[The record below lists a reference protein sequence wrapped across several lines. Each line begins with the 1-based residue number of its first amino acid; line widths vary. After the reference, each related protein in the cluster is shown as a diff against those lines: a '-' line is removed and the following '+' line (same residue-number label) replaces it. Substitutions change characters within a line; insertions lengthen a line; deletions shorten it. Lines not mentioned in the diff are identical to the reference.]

1 MDGMRNSERVINDVT
16 VALTYI
22 ISDGLES
29 GLQFEQ
35 GGARVICRRGDFYNT
50 VLVAVD
56 CESATFTSATT
67 SAVADG
73 NDGVKQAAKH
83 LLDNVVCV
91 VEYLA
96 KEEE

>member
-1 MDGMRNSERVINDVT
+1 MKNSERVINDVT

-22 ISDGLES
+22 ISDGLDS

-35 GGARVICRRGDFYNT
+35 GVARVICRRGEFYNT

-56 CESATFTSATT
+56 CESATFTSANT

-96 KEEE
+96 KEKE

>member
-1 MDGMRNSERVINDVT
+1 MRNSERVINDVT

-35 GGARVICRRGDFYNT
+35 GVARVICRRGDFYNT

-67 SAVADG
+67 SAVVDG

>member
-1 MDGMRNSERVINDVT
+1 MKNSERVINDVT

-35 GGARVICRRGDFYNT
+35 GVARVICRRGDFYNT

-56 CESATFTSATT
+56 CESATFTSANT

-73 NDGVKQAAKH
+73 NDGVKRAAKH

>member
-1 MDGMRNSERVINDVT
+1 MRNSERVINDVT

-22 ISDGLES
+22 IGDGLDS

-35 GGARVICRRGDFYNT
+35 GVARVICRRGDFYNT
-50 VLVAVD
+50 VLIAVD
-56 CESATFTSATT
+56 CESATFTSANT

-96 KEEE
+96 KDEE

>member
-1 MDGMRNSERVINDVT
+1 MRNSERVINDVT

-35 GGARVICRRGDFYNT
+35 GVARVICRRGEFYNT

-56 CESATFTSATT
+56 CESATFTSANT

>member
-1 MDGMRNSERVINDVT
+1 MRNSERVINDVT

-35 GGARVICRRGDFYNT
+35 GVACVICRRGDFYNT

-73 NDGVKQAAKH
+73 NDGVKQAAKR

-96 KEEE
+96 KEEG

>member
-1 MDGMRNSERVINDVT
+1 MRNSERVINDVT

-22 ISDGLES
+22 ISDGLDS

-35 GGARVICRRGDFYNT
+35 GVARVICRRGEFYNT

-56 CESATFTSATT
+56 CEQATFTSSQT

-96 KEEE
+96 REGE

>member
-1 MDGMRNSERVINDVT
+1 MRNSERVINDVT

-22 ISDGLES
+22 ISDGMDS

-35 GGARVICRRGDFYNT
+35 GVARVFARRGEYFNT
-50 VLVAVD
+50 IIVAVD
-56 CESATFTSATT
+56 CSQATFTSSIT
-67 SAVADG
+67 SPVQEG
-73 NDGVKQAAKH
+73 NEGVKQAAKH
-83 LLDNVVCV
+83 LLANIICV